1 MGIMLRWNE
10 FSEVKEFA
18 VLNLRTYINHH
29 RFWVL
34 VLIVSISGFSQGM
47 LLPLISTIFERD
59 GVSSSLNGLN
69 ATALYIG
76 TLLVSPF
83 MEAPLRRFGYKSTII
98 AGGIFVIAALLSFPL
113 WKSIVFWFVLR
124 LLIGIGDHALHFSTQ
139 TWVTSTSSK
148 ERLGRNISIYGLS
161 VGVGFAVGPMFVPL
175 VDIYEGLPFIV
186 SACLS
191 FLAWSL
197 VFMLDNDHPEVMVGE
212 LSQGSFLKR
221 FKATFIVAWIAFLGP
236 FGYGFLE
243 SSLNSMFPVY
253 ALRIGIP
260 LGMVS
265 LIIPAFAVGGIIS
278 QIPLGILSDKV
289 GRKPIML
296 LTLGGSSL
304 AFAGAALMGA
314 NAVGILVMFFIGGL
328 FAGSIFSLGI
338 SYMSDLT
345 PKSLLPTGNLM
356 CGIFFS
362 IGSLTGPILGG
373 YFLEV
378 QQGFS
383 YLFLFAL
390 FLGTLFVATLVGRT
404 PKTKELAG

>member
-1 MGIMLRWNE
+1 M
-10 FSEVKEFA
+10 
-18 VLNLRTYINHH
+18 NLRQYINEH

-47 LLPLISTIFERD
+47 LLPLISMIFERD

-76 TLLVSPF
+76 TLIIAPF
-83 MEAPLRRFGYKSTII
+83 MEAPLRRFGYKPTII
-98 AGGIFVIAALLSFPL
+98 AGGILVIAALLSFPL

-124 LLIGIGDHALHFSTQ
+124 LLIGIGDQALHFSTQ
-139 TWVTSTSSK
+139 TWVTSTSSMD
-148 ERLGRNISIYGLS
+148 RIGRNISIYGLS

-191 FLAWSL
+191 FFVWVL
-197 VFMLDNDHPEVMVGE
+197 VFMLDNDRPEMMIGGTAQDRF
-212 LSQGSFLKR
+212 SSR
-221 FKATFIVAWIAFLGP
+221 FKVTFIVAWIAFLGP

-260 LGMVS
+260 LTMIS
-265 LIIPAFAVGGIIS
+265 FIIPAFAVGGIIS
-278 QIPLGILSDKV
+278 QIPLGILSDKI
-289 GRKPIML
+289 GRKPVML
-296 LTLGGSSL
+296 ITLGGASI
-304 AFAGAALMGA
+304 AFAGAGFMGS
-314 NAVGILVMFFIGGL
+314 NVIGIMIMFFIGGL
-328 FAGSIFSLGI
+328 FSGSIFSLGI
-338 SYMSDLT
+338 AYMSDLT

-373 YFLEV
+373 FFLEI
-378 QQGFS
+378 QKEFS
-383 YLFLFAL
+383 YLFLFTLVLGIL
-390 FLGTLFVATLVGRT
+390 FLVTLFGRT
-404 PKTKELAG
+404 LRESEEYLHPQ

>member
-1 MGIMLRWNE
+1 MCKGAFL
-10 FSEVKEFA
+10 
-18 VLNLRTYINHH
+18 LNLRQYINEH

-47 LLPLISTIFERD
+47 LLPLISMIFERD

-76 TLLVSPF
+76 TLIIAPF
-83 MEAPLRRFGYKSTII
+83 MEAPLRRFGYKPTII
-98 AGGIFVIAALLSFPL
+98 AGGILVIVALLSFPL

-124 LLIGIGDHALHFSTQ
+124 LLIGIGDQALHFSTQ
-139 TWVTSTSSK
+139 TWVTSTSSMD
-148 ERLGRNISIYGLS
+148 RIGRNISIYGLS

-191 FLAWSL
+191 FFVWVL
-197 VFMLDNDHPEVMVGE
+197 VFMLDNDRPAMMIGDTAQDRFT
-212 LSQGSFLKR
+212 SR

-260 LGMVS
+260 LTMIS
-265 LIIPAFAVGGIIS
+265 FIIPTFAVGGIIS
-278 QIPLGILSDKV
+278 QIPLGILSDKI
-289 GRKPIML
+289 GRKKVML
-296 LTLGGSSL
+296 ITLGGASI
-304 AFAGAALMGA
+304 AFAGAGVMGS
-314 NAVGILVMFFIGGL
+314 NVIGIMIMFFIGGL
-328 FAGSIFSLGI
+328 FSGSIFSLGI
-338 SYMSDLT
+338 AYMSDLT

-373 YFLEV
+373 FFLEI
-378 QQGFS
+378 QKEFS

-390 FLGTLFVATLVGRT
+390 VLGILFFVTLLGRSSKMEQ
-404 PKTKELAG
+404 PVI